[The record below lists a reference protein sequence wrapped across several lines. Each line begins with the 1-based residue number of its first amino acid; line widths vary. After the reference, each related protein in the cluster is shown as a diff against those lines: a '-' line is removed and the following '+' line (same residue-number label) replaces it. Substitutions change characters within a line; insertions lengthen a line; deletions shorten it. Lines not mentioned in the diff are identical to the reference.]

1 MPISLRRMA
10 WAAALAAATAAA
22 GCGELATAGRSPV
35 QLVINALE
43 AAPGGTSSPTFGTM
57 LLSDVTTLRRSPA
70 PCSDASPC
78 PTVFN
83 DVGRVTLSLVLKD
96 PGVPGVTLQNP
107 TAVNQVT
114 ITRYRVEYRR
124 ADGRNT
130 PGVDVPYDF
139 DSAITI
145 TVPAT
150 GTVQAGFELVR
161 HSAKQEAPLRALA
174 VSGSIIS
181 TITRVTF
188 FGRDQAGHDVSASG
202 TIGINFGDF
211 ADPE

>member
-1 MPISLRRMA
+1 MPTSLRRVA
-10 WAAALAAATAAA
+10 WAAALLAATAAM
-22 GCGELATAGRSPV
+22 GCGDLATQGRSPV

-43 AAPGGTSSPTFGTM
+43 AASGATSSPTFGTM
-57 LLSDVTTLRRSPA
+57 LLSDVITLRRNPA
-70 PCSDASPC
+70 PCSDTSPC

-83 DVGRVTLSLVLKD
+83 DLGRVTLSLMLKD

-139 DSAITI
+139 DSAITV
-145 TVPAT
+145 TVPAN
-150 GTVQAGFELVR
+150 GTVQASFELVR

-174 VSGSIIS
+174 ANGNIIA

-188 FGRDQAGHDVSASG
+188 YGRDQAGHDVSASG

>member
-1 MPISLRRMA
+1 MPISFGRVA
-10 WAAALAAATAAA
+10 WAAALAAVTAAA

-57 LLSDVTTLRRSPA
+57 LLSDVRTLRRSPA
-70 PCSDASPC
+70 PCSDTSPC

-145 TVPAT
+145 TVPTT